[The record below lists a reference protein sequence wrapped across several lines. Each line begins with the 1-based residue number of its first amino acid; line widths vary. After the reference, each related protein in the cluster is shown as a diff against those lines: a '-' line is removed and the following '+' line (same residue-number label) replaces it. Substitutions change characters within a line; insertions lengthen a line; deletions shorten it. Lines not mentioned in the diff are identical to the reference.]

1 MRVHVWMTS
10 DRLTAIER
18 AFELAKSGDC
28 ANVAELR
35 KQLRSE
41 GYPEYHLVG
50 PSLSRQLRDLCMA
63 SRREPEAEALAGEEI
78 PKTS

>member
-1 MRVHVWMTS
+1 MTS

-50 PSLSRQLRDLCMA
+50 PSLSRQLEGAFDSGQPVTGHPDQTRKLGFR
-63 SRREPEAEALAGEEI
+63 SAGRA
-78 PKTS
+78 